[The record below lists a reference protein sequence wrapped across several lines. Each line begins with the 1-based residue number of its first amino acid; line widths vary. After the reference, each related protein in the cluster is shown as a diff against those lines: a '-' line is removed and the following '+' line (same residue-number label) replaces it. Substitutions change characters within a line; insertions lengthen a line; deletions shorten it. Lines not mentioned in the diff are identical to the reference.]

1 MYGMKIRDYAKLKD
15 FDVVGKLTLKSVTK
29 EWYNEIDDR
38 NEKMRY
44 SFWVDEAGNEYHRDG
59 VIITADGGVVV

>member
-1 MYGMKIRDYAKLKD
+1 MKIRENAKSKG
-15 FDVVGKLTLKSVTK
+15 FEIVGKLTLKSVTK
-29 EWYNEIDDR
+29 EWYNEIDGR

-44 SFWVDEAGNEYHRDG
+44 SFWIDEAGNEYHRDG